1 MPSRRSRKIDRL
13 VEDALQDFSL
23 WLKDSSWQGKE
34 RDCVNLFAHKFLFAK
49 IAPNAPIH
57 CPTQVCIECALK
69 QPTGSYTT
77 LSAPKDLVIWGEPM
91 QNTWSSAWVAVY
103 APLVVMEWKVCV
115 REKRGSKCS
124 KHDEEWVAAYV
135 EENPKTTGY
144 VVAVDI
150 RPGIRDVRWKRY

>member
-69 QPTGSYTT
+69 QPAGPFTK

-91 QNTWSSAWVAVY
+91 QNTWTREWTAVH
-103 APLVVMEWKVCV
+103 APLAVMEWKTRFC
-115 REKRGSKCS
+115 EKQDTKRAM
-124 KHDEEWVAAYV
+124 HDEVWIAAYV
-135 EENPKTTGY
+135 AENPSVSGY
-144 VVAVDI
+144 VVSVDI